1 MEIKNINQPWEMD
14 TCQITGLPITR
25 KQEWTNVTFGTDYY
39 RLTFSI
45 IGENIILS
53 KTWGYSKITTNEKYI
68 SLLGDIV
75 NEFISIGQQ
84 FILIE
89 EYTHFTGV
97 STKAKKFYI
106 NYQNNNKR
114 LKVIVFCN
122 ISIYIKI
129 LLKMGK
135 YLGLVRFQV
144 EIVNDYKAAVL
155 FAQQSLIKPEL
166 ESDWKD
172 NLQGLNVAALQPFV
186 HKTKCPYTGLHII
199 TKPEWTN
206 IDIDK
211 IHMVTFRLIGD
222 RILQTIP
229 IGNID
234 KTWIQRLAE
243 ERDKF
248 LGKTRLFNK
257 KYVEIK
263 DYSKMTGGTSIEERQ
278 KIIDLLFKDMN
289 QKNRLGYIAY
299 NTYKR
304 TKWMFNVGSKLQKK
318 ICPVKIVDNY
328 KAAIEEAINILHQ
341 NGIVT
346 RTKTYQEFTKNDWKF
361 RQDSF
366 STRFEVFENN
376 IIYAEMYRF
385 WREQHANAFFI
396 FYEKILSDNGLL
408 GEKVYFI
415 VNWEDL
421 NESSLRA
428 RMLFLNVLKKLNEK
442 AFCILGVVFGLN
454 KFINILH
461 NINKSLIPF
470 PIVEANNLAEAMT
483 IIERKKNET
492 VETCKGVKEEKK
504 GISF

>member
-1 MEIKNINQPWEMD
+1 MI
-14 TCQITGLPITR
+14 
-25 KQEWTNVTFGTDYY
+25 
-39 RLTFSI
+39 
-45 IGENIILS
+45 
-53 KTWGYSKITTNEKYI
+53 
-68 SLLGDIV
+68 
-75 NEFISIGQQ
+75 
-84 FILIE
+84 
-89 EYTHFTGV
+89 
-97 STKAKKFYI
+97 
-106 NYQNNNKR
+106 
-114 LKVIVFCN
+114 
-122 ISIYIKI
+122 
-129 LLKMGK
+129 
-135 YLGLVRFQV
+135 
-144 EIVNDYKAAVL
+144 
-155 FAQQSLIKPEL
+155 
-166 ESDWKD
+166 
-172 NLQGLNVAALQPFV
+172 
-186 HKTKCPYTGLHII
+186 
-199 TKPEWTN
+199 
-206 IDIDK
+206 
-211 IHMVTFRLIGD
+211 TFRLNGE

-248 LGKTRLFNK
+248 LVKIRLFNK

-366 STRFEVFENN
+366 SARFEVFENN